1 MAGRSFRA
9 IGWIVVGMLLMGAIV
24 WFTMPALMVIQH
36 KSPRDYQATVTAL
49 QQAIAA
55 KQDWKVP
62 AISDF

>member
-1 MAGRSFRA
+1 MASRPLRA

-49 QQAIAA
+49 QPRPVGGHFRDGGAR
-55 KQDWKVP
+55 
-62 AISDF
+62 